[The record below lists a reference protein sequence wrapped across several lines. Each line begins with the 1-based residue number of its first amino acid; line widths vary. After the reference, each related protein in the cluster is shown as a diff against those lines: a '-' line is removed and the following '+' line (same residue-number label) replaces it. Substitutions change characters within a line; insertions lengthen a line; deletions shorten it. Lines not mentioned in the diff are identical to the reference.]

1 MFSNHGE
8 PQGTET
14 VEIKTTEKAGLLEKF
29 YISKSKA
36 IAGEVFQKD
45 GEVSLDTEAD
55 R

>member
-1 MFSNHGE
+1 MVNHKE
-8 PQGTET
+8 LKLWKSKPQRRRD
-14 VEIKTTEKAGLLEKF
+14 
-29 YISKSKA
+29 YWRNCKA